1 MMFSQK
7 QKKQL
12 AILILIATI
21 VIVGWKLYEL
31 TLYYIRYGKITWL
44 WTFNNNHGWKIG
56 VYILSIG
63 TAIMS
68 TNTKEKAK
76 NILLTLSGVTLIVWM
91 SPSFL
96 QHVQLMSWQGLYDYE
111 WVQRLHFVP
120 FNGKLS
126 TLFIRLIIPV
136 SCNFD
141 SWNNILLFLTIGIL
155 AAGTDKKRLWLGIV
169 CIGSLLIEILQLI
182 TRIGCCDIDDV
193 IYRLIGLFLGFGIGY
208 LVIRK
213 SRKTA

>member
-1 MMFSQK
+1 MMFSLK

-76 NILLTLSGVTLIVWM
+76 KY
-91 SPSFL
+91 F
-96 QHVQLMSWQGLYDYE
+96 
-111 WVQRLHFVP
+111 
-120 FNGKLS
+120 
-126 TLFIRLIIPV
+126 
-136 SCNFD
+136 
-141 SWNNILLFLTIGIL
+141 
-155 AAGTDKKRLWLGIV
+155 
-169 CIGSLLIEILQLI
+169 
-182 TRIGCCDIDDV
+182 
-193 IYRLIGLFLGFGIGY
+193 
-208 LVIRK
+208 
-213 SRKTA
+213 